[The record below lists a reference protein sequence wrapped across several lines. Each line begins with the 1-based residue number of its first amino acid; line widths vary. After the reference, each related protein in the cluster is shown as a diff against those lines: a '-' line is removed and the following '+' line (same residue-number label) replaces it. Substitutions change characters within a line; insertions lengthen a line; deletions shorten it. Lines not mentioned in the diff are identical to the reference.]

1 MPTHT
6 AEITVQA
13 SPQRIFDVLTKRELI
28 KLWQYGRVVTTDWQ
42 VGSPITF
49 RSEGQGRAGA
59 AEERGTILDIRPNEL
74 IKYSLFTPTTGLEE
88 RPENYSITSYVIT
101 PDNGQASIKIIQE
114 DNRPSGFTPAT
125 LKPILAALKNVAE
138 TNG

>member
-6 AEITVQA
+6 TEITVQA
-13 SPQRIFDVLTKRELI
+13 SPQRIFDVLTKPELV
-28 KLWQYGRVVTTDWQ
+28 KLWQYGRIVTTDWK

-49 RSEGQGRAGA
+49 RSEGQGHAGA
-59 AEERGTILDIRPNEL
+59 AEERGTILDLRPNEL
-74 IKYSLFTPTTGLEE
+74 IKYSLFTPNTGLADK
-88 RPENYSITSYVIT
+88 PENYNITSYVISHA
-101 PDNGQASIKIIQE
+101 NGQASIKIIQE